1 MRVYSGQRPLCC
13 FQRTLKTEAREV
25 VQSLRAVALTEDWG
39 LILRTHMTAHNL
51 ISAPDLTS
59 LLISLGTGHACG
71 GHTCIRAKHSHIH
84 LNFFKLS
91 TDHVT

>member
-1 MRVYSGQRPLCC
+1 M
-13 FQRTLKTEAREV
+13 
-25 VQSLRAVALTEDWG
+25 VQSLRAVALTEDQG

-84 LNFFKLS
+84 LNFFLIKHRPCDLTPQGRGQWYVIVLS
-91 TDHVT
+91 QKASCS